1 MRYLGTHRNRAK
13 QLSCKIYSICVF
25 FLISG
30 TILAIELDEQ
40 GVWRYIRTGNV
51 APEPKDHGG
60 EFFAAFPFI
69 FQVMEVGFEEKRGLS
84 PLMGKGGIPRP

>member
-1 MRYLGTHRNRAK
+1 MQNNLAARF
-13 QLSCKIYSICVF
+13 IPFVFF